1 MTIYTGLADLTDFPL
16 ILLYV
21 VAAAIVVIASLKL
34 SDFLNIIDKK
44 SNISGAFLGG
54 VLLAMVTSLPE
65 LFSSLT
71 ATVFVKNNDYVLGNV
86 LGSNLFNIMIFALIF
101 FFFFKKMVEKKVSK
115 YFLVSMAFCG
125 ALYVLTA
132 VAGLLFVPL
141 KWLFGYFNPV
151 SLLIIAVYVISIIK
165 TPKIE
170 DINTYQDTVKV
181 TKQKINQKNEKVDV
195 EFTNDGPRKLAARRT
210 MMAYLPDLQ
219 EQKAA
224 KESKESFRNR
234 TADINHP
241 LIEKLFGEY
250 APKYAKR
257 AEELH
262 TAGGYTSI
270 IRTTERHGDNAQ
282 LCVLKL
288 VD

>member
-1 MTIYTGLADLTDFPL
+1 MIAGQPYYPDYTEYQIEVTAMEPDFRKRRTWNMPGTR
-16 ILLYV
+16 
-21 VAAAIVVIASLKL
+21 KL
-34 SDFLNIIDKK
+34 GRPTAHRNAMLR
-44 SNISGAFLGG
+44 G
-54 VLLAMVTSLPE
+54 MVTYLIENGSIE
-65 LFSSLT
+65 TTLT
-71 ATVFVKNNDYVLGNV
+71 RAKEVRAIAEK
-86 LGSNLFNIMIFALIF
+86 MITLA
-101 FFFFKKMVEKKVSK
+101 
-115 YFLVSMAFCG
+115 
-125 ALYVLTA
+125 
-132 VAGLLFVPL
+132 
-141 KWLFGYFNPV
+141 
-151 SLLIIAVYVISIIK
+151 
-165 TPKIE
+165 
-170 DINTYQDTVKV
+170 INTYQDTVKV
-181 TKQKINQKNEKVDV
+181 TKQKVNQKNEKVDV
-195 EFTNDGPRKLAARRT
+195 EFTNDGPKKLAARRT

-257 AEELH
+257 AEDLH

-282 LCVLKL
+282 LCILKL